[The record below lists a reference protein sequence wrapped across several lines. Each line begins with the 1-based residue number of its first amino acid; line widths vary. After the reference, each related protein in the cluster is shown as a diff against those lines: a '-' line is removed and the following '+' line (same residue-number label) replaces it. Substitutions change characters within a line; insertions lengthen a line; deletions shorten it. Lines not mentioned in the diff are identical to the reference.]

1 MEIGYHAN
9 QGIYR
14 VQLTSD
20 GHTTEHFLYRD
31 ALQSRD
37 LGEVSRTIDLF
48 VNDSI
53 EDHVQ
58 SRPAK
63 EVSLFSECVIGY
75 RKWRLADWVLS
86 PINHGSPW
94 RPGVNK
100 AVCQPDK
107 THFYLSNYNDAPMFG
122 YHEAPG
128 KNCNCG
134 MNAFFEPKGIREGG
148 DVLGAVVGWGDL
160 QVHPDGF
167 RAEYA
172 QIVGLLR
179 ESVLNDSPNSLDL
192 TEVSRLYDVPVVGSM
207 EELQME
213 ASEHG
218 SPLPKSLRPAEQKG
232 IEGNYASGGYLTAY
246 NNALKSGYSSAVS
259 SNPFSFSAGLM
270 NKVKKR
276 NAPQSH

>member
-1 MEIGYHAN
+1 MEIGYNSNYGA
-9 QGIYR
+9 YR

-20 GHTTEHFLYRD
+20 GYITEHLLYRD
-31 ALQSRD
+31 VLQIRD
-37 LGEVSRTIDLF
+37 LGEVSRIIDLF
-48 VNDSI
+48 INDSI

-63 EVSLFSECVIGY
+63 EVPLFSECVIGY

-86 PINHGSPW
+86 PINHGNPW

-100 AVCQPDK
+100 AVCQPDR
-107 THFYLSNYNDAPMFG
+107 THFYLNYMGDAPDIS
-122 YHEAPG
+122 HKAPG
-128 KNCNCG
+128 RDCNCG
-134 MNAFFEPKGIREGG
+134 MNAFFEPKDIREGG

-172 QIVGLLR
+172 QIVALINMG
-179 ESVLNDSPNSLDL
+179 SANDPKEPDL
-192 TEVSRLYDVPVVGSM
+192 TAVTTLYRVPLLDSM

-213 ASEHG
+213 ASKHG
-218 SPLPKSLRPAEQKG
+218 SPLPESLRPAEE

-246 NNALKSGYSSAVS
+246 SNALKANYKPVG
-259 SNPFSFSAGLM
+259 SNPFSFSASLM
-270 NKVKKR
+270 NKAKRR
-276 NAPQSH
+276 NAPQSR